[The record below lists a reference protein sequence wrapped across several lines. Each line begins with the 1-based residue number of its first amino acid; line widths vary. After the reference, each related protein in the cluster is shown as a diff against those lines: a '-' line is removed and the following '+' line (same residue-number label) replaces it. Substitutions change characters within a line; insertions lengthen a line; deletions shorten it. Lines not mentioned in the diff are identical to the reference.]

1 MDGGEGHL
9 MYPLKSYEKSSF
21 VDENAIIHKLR
32 EPSDVFDNPKYT
44 PENKMLK
51 ISRTL
56 YIEFQVPSYCVSLLM
71 FL

>member
-1 MDGGEGHL
+1 MDGGGGHL

-44 PENKMLK
+44 P
-51 ISRTL
+51 
-56 YIEFQVPSYCVSLLM
+56 
-71 FL
+71 